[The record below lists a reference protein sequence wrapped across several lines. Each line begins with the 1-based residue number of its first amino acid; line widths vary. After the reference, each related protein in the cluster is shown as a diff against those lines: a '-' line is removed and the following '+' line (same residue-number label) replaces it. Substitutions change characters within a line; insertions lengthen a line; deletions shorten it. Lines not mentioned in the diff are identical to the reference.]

1 MPSHVWTEPWV
12 PHRVTATCC
21 CIRCLWRRHF
31 ATWWAALE
39 SWHVHVACIDALNM
53 DAGLPSF
60 GSGLHEVSDAQPYRS
75 PSPSPTASEERR
87 AGAYFLAASSAGD
100 AGSSIIPETMLMRD
114 TSTLVVPGSPSSQ
127 PESAVPAVP
136 QDSSSSQPL
145 EDAGP
150 ETSSDA
156 PAHKGWTYDTAA
168 VDGKIL
174 FTCNW
179 DVQTPQ
185 AIWDLLTSEGH
196 GTATRAGMTTFFRH
210 VVKFLSSNTIIKSQD
225 KEFCVLVLQQQKG
238 LDARKA
244 KVNTAFRSHFLQA
257 AADDDAG
264 IRLCCRKYNASNPV
278 YWHHRKAAQAKD
290 TLNTELLPAHSDI
303 DAWCRLIILLVHADA
318 QALWSAAANPSTNRE
333 AHDNPDLGLTQYTEK
348 VEQKIMDDY
357 FNHISFTAPHTVN
370 LAPYAVRIQIDA
382 SKPPAQP
389 KSVVWMRDVRQKLR
403 RLISACTKGFNVSGS
418 NQQGLANV
426 DADTRFWVFCHGDT
440 LVMFMWLAWCRGQGL
455 PAHCTIAL
463 PPQDQMDVGV
473 GGRRL
478 LQSPASPSKSSRM
491 NEDLQFF
498 KRQLEAGQQQTAALL
513 DILKSPPASASDT
526 SSVTTSS
533 VAVPPPL
540 DCLQHALVARNL
552 TDYYPCMY
560 RALGVRSLTSYA
572 CLTVDEVKETLSNK
586 TEMPLL
592 QRKQFAEVCEYA
604 HKITKKQQ

>member
-1 MPSHVWTEPWV
+1 MPSHVWTQPWV

-53 DAGLPSF
+53 DAGLPAY
-60 GSGLHEVSDAQPYRS
+60 GGGLNDVSDAQLYPA
-75 PSPSPTASEERR
+75 PSQSPTASEERR

-100 AGSSIIPETMLMRD
+100 AGSSIIPETMLMQD
-114 TSTLVVPGSPSSQ
+114 TSTLVVPGSPTSQ
-127 PESAVPAVP
+127 LHPAVP

-244 KVNTAFRSHFLQA
+244 KVNTTFRSHFLQA

-318 QALWSAAANPSTNRE
+318 WPT
-333 AHDNPDLGLTQYTEK
+333 LTQTPG
-348 VEQKIMDDY
+348 
-357 FNHISFTAPHTVN
+357 S
-370 LAPYAVRIQIDA
+370 
-382 SKPPAQP
+382 
-389 KSVVWMRDVRQKLR
+389 
-403 RLISACTKGFNVSGS
+403 GF
-418 NQQGLANV
+418 
-426 DADTRFWVFCHGDT
+426 
-440 LVMFMWLAWCRGQGL
+440 
-455 PAHCTIAL
+455 
-463 PPQDQMDVGV
+463 
-473 GGRRL
+473 
-478 LQSPASPSKSSRM
+478 
-491 NEDLQFF
+491 
-498 KRQLEAGQQQTAALL
+498 
-513 DILKSPPASASDT
+513 
-526 SSVTTSS
+526 
-533 VAVPPPL
+533 
-540 DCLQHALVARNL
+540 
-552 TDYYPCMY
+552 
-560 RALGVRSLTSYA
+560 
-572 CLTVDEVKETLSNK
+572 
-586 TEMPLL
+586 
-592 QRKQFAEVCEYA
+592 FAMA
-604 HKITKKQQ
+604 IHW